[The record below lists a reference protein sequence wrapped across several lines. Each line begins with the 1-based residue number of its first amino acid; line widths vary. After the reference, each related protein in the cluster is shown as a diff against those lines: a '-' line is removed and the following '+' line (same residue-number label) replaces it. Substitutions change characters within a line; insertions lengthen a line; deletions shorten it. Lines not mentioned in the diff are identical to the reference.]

1 MDSSDLPSLDELS
14 TKYIRVDP
22 NQLDVGDVVIIKN
35 RNKPDLSW
43 IKIIANYGESGEDG
57 KGTNKNMI
65 EYAFKNSSTMVSKN
79 IIKKYCET
87 SENNLCIEFYKKNN
101 MLLPS
106 PPSGLIP
113 PPPPRGGNKKSK
125 LAKTQKKRKLRK
137 SKKSKKSK
145 Q

>member
-14 TKYIRVDP
+14 RDYTRVDP
-22 NQLDVGDVVIIKN
+22 NELKTGDVVIIKN

-43 IKIIANYGESGEDG
+43 IKIIHNDNSNEG
-57 KGTNKNMI
+57 MI
-65 EYAFKNSSTMVSKN
+65 KYEFKNNSASASKKS
-79 IIKKYCET
+79 IRKDCET
-87 SENNLCIEFYKKNN
+87 SENNSCIEFYKKIDT
-101 MLLPS
+101 PF
-106 PPSGLIP
+106 PP